1 MTTITVTKD
10 IKKSGNYNSVGVG
23 ISITTEV
30 PEGGLI
36 THEANELYQIAN
48 LAIKEQMDKLP
59 PEQSE
64 LIAIKR
70 VDVDTQGYK

>member
-30 PEGGLI
+30 PEGTLV
-36 THEANELYQIAN
+36 THEATELYQIAN
-48 LAIKEQMDKLP
+48 LAIKEQMDNLP
-59 PEQSE
+59 PEQLE
-64 LIAIKR
+64 LITPKR
-70 VDVDTQGYK
+70 TGVDTEGYK